1 MHVAAPNISTSL
13 YPQIIALVMFGDP
26 GNAGLNDTIFGTS
39 PPFPAAL
46 ADRLKENCAYGDPV
60 CSDLGNANAHLS
72 YDDANTTYINSSA
85 AYLQEQLQTDG
96 NAGPEP
102 SPNNGTSP
110 GGSPAIEA
118 SGLAALASLLFGGPV
133 PTSGSSSS
141 SSSSSSS
148 ATSEMVTSAAT
159 STQAV
164 SETQTS
170 TVGTVY
176 TGCAQEVLAS

>member
-26 GNAGLNDTIFGTS
+26 NNAGLNDSIFGTI
-39 PPFPAAL
+39 PPFPATL
-46 ADRLKENCAYGDPV
+46 ANRLKENCAYGDPV
-60 CSDLGNANAHLS
+60 CSDLGDANAHLS
-72 YDDANTTYINSSA
+72 YDNANTTYINSSA
-85 AYLQEQLQTDG
+85 AYIQEQLQTDG

-118 SGLAALASLLFGGPV
+118 SGLAALASLLFGGAAT
-133 PTSGSSSS
+133 TSASASASSS
-141 SSSSSSS
+141 
-148 ATSEMVTSAAT
+148 TSTTAMVTSAPT

-164 SETQTS
+164 SETPTS

-176 TGCAQEVLAS
+176 TGCAQEVLAG